1 MLDMVEYSGVDGL
14 IYYCLFDRGSHPTPP
29 LHLSFVITG
38 SFWFVFKPC
47 VIYQVKIRGENVDML
62 KAAAEQFL
70 DKSISQIQNIAL
82 ETLVRFIPF
91 R

>member
-1 MLDMVEYSGVDGL
+1 MLELVEYSGVDGL
-14 IYYCLFDRGSHPTPP
+14 IYYCLSGRGSHSHSS
-29 LHLSFVITG
+29 LRLSLVITG
-38 SFWFVFKPC
+38 SFWFVCKPC

-91 R
+91 S